1 MVNKIT
7 KNKKQSRKRKMIFE
21 KQKGIPKFE
30 CMEYQKKTKDY
41 VVLIPI
47 INEGERISKELK
59 KSINIQASQIL
70 FFRTTIS

>member
-1 MVNKIT
+1 
-7 KNKKQSRKRKMIFE
+7 MIFE

-59 KSINIQASQIL
+59 RAEK
-70 FFRTTIS
+70 ISSVRVCRYCNL